1 MDKLKILNTLNNLIE
16 DHWEVD
22 IQELFEASL
31 TEPDKK
37 KQEIYDALY
46 TYILQR
52 RQNDIIKRNKF
63 KI

>member
-37 KQEIYDALY
+37 SKKYMMHFIHISCKDDK
-46 TYILQR
+46 TI
-52 RQNDIIKRNKF
+52 
-63 KI
+63 